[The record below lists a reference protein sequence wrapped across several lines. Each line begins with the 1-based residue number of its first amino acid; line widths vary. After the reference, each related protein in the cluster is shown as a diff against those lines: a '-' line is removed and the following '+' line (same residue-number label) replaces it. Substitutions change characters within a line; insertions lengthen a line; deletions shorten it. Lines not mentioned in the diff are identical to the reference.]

1 MTFLSCSKEL
11 PIWNLHFGDQEVFL
25 VVSTKTP
32 QAFAVY
38 ISKENS
44 LYIG

>member
-11 PIWNLHFGDQEVFL
+11 PIWNPHFGGQEVFL

-32 QAFAVY
+32 LGLFSS
-38 ISKENS
+38 ISQENS